1 MDKKK
6 IKLKLSG
13 NLKKSISNIERAK
26 TQGKNS
32 VLIEKKSNKFSNKR
46 SFNFNRQDTNFKKN
60 NSTKLKTQIY
70 DKPNVPSKDYEKRKL
85 AEQRATRRLKA
96 DPEKKDVKN
105 KTSSKRRELKLTV
118 SRALSGEDEGRARSL
133 ASLKRAKQ
141 KENRNIQ
148 KENLRED
155 LKPVKRDVN
164 IPQVIT
170 IRELANRME

>member
-26 TQGKNS
+26 TQEKNS

-46 SFNFNRQDTNFKKN
+46 SFNLNRQDLNFKKSN
-60 NSTKLKTQIY
+60 PIKVKTQSF
-70 DKPNVPSKDYEKRKL
+70 DKPNLPSNDYEKRKL

-105 KTSSKRRELKLTV
+105 KTISK
-118 SRALSGEDEGRARSL
+118 
-133 ASLKRAKQ
+133 
-141 KENRNIQ
+141 I
-148 KENLRED
+148 
-155 LKPVKRDVN
+155 
-164 IPQVIT
+164 
-170 IRELANRME
+170 

>member
-70 DKPNVPSKDYEKRKL
+70 DKPNETSNDYEKRKL
-85 AEQRATRRLKA
+85 A
-96 DPEKKDVKN
+96 
-105 KTSSKRRELKLTV
+105 
-118 SRALSGEDEGRARSL
+118 
-133 ASLKRAKQ
+133 
-141 KENRNIQ
+141 
-148 KENLRED
+148 
-155 LKPVKRDVN
+155 
-164 IPQVIT
+164 
-170 IRELANRME
+170 